1 MAIKEQSSQ
10 LNVILRFI
18 RKGAHLD
25 FKYQDSLL
33 NISASFKGK
42 DWLKE
47 DSARLDEE
55 MLVELVVLSTS
66 FKGAQKIIQRTT
78 EDVLITYK
86 YFAAIEE
93 NFPSL
98 YVLSM
103 LAIEQKN
110 QDKGTLKEAIN
121 TLLELTEKLPQSLP
135 KIQKFAKILYDSDWT
150 SEPELESTYSQ
161 VFKDLSEKQE
171 RSDNFTEKAFLVN
184 QSLRVLTK
192 DKEFVEQLQK
202 MDTLQFEGE
211 NKELM
216 EEEFTADWIK
226 IDEGDRI
233 FVANA
238 GMVMLWPFLP
248 ALFNNLGYME
258 ERIFID
264 RDAQERAVHLL
275 QYIMDGEES

>member
-150 SEPELESTYSQ
+150 SEPEL
-161 VFKDLSEKQE
+161 
-171 RSDNFTEKAFLVN
+171 
-184 QSLRVLTK
+184 
-192 DKEFVEQLQK
+192 
-202 MDTLQFEGE
+202 
-211 NKELM
+211 
-216 EEEFTADWIK
+216 
-226 IDEGDRI
+226 
-233 FVANA
+233 
-238 GMVMLWPFLP
+238 
-248 ALFNNLGYME
+248 
-258 ERIFID
+258 
-264 RDAQERAVHLL
+264 
-275 QYIMDGEES
+275 